1 MYRNFLVVAGN
12 GKVREALGNTLRKK
26 GYTVTLAAS
35 GSEAM
40 LVVRNVS
47 VDVVLVESHL
57 LDVRA
62 EQLKSQIQKLRPG
75 CRVILLTSFG
85 SVRNSP
91 DLLRYGTDDYLV
103 RDDQLLELLTA
114 SIEAGAEQPVGSA
127 GKEKKSLI
135 EVVDVLVGL
144 LELGDR
150 FFGGTSHQAMRL
162 ARSVAEEMGVEEETR
177 DEIVIATLLRDIG
190 KAGVD
195 PAVLSS
201 VGALSGEQLEGMKG
215 HVGGSLRLLEHIDFP
230 WKILPV
236 IRHHHERY
244 DGQGYPD
251 GLRGR
256 EIPIGARIVS
266 VVDAYV
272 AMVSDRVH
280 RSALEPDEAQQ
291 ELVRLA
297 GSQFDPE
304 VVEVFLR
311 VIEKRQG
318 GRGKREKPQVLLMD
332 PDGEFRNLLKM
343 RLLNEGL
350 EVEAVATAEEALAC
364 LVRSAPDLVLADVLL
379 DGSETFQLLREI
391 REDETLRT
399 VPFAFLSHRDDRIL
413 KVRALRQGVDDFLLK
428 TSDLEEIV
436 ARVENILI
444 RESARKRDGGPTRR
458 RRGITGQ
465 IENFS
470 LPDIVQTLTIG
481 MKTACVTLTAGR
493 NRGKIWFEEGS
504 IRHAQANEAEGE
516 RAFYEMVKWTS
527 GTFVIEHGVRTR
539 KDSVSHDATFLLM
552 ESLRLMDE
560 ELQQGGGIAVEVS
573 DGGLDALSEELSR
586 ELRTAGSTSLAEPN
600 ALPRK

>member
-1 MYRNFLVVAGN
+1 VYRNFLVVAGN